1 MKLQI
6 IFLSD
11 LLELL
16 SNIIKEYYWEGKK
29 DKFSRSNYRWPII
42 KPDNKVTIIWRHFLQ
57 SISTQN
63 WTLSSYINTTYRPNI
78 YRLSITYLFTQK
90 DILALD

>member
-11 LLELL
+11 LLEPS

-29 DKFSRSNYRWPII
+29 DKFSRSNYCWPII
-42 KPDNKVTIIWRHFLQ
+42 KLDNKATEI
-57 SISTQN
+57 
-63 WTLSSYINTTYRPNI
+63 
-78 YRLSITYLFTQK
+78 
-90 DILALD
+90 